1 MQRIASGAR
10 AVLSLV
16 TSVVLCA
23 PVAPSRADYTY
34 GGTEFS
40 WEWLTDASRAIVLG
54 EVTSLTDFGCELT
67 IQRVLKRRELNVEP
81 GQIVGLPVLGRSSA
95 RDFSDDVGAAS
106 LSGWPALLDQ
116 ATYPA
121 DNEIRDVPWQP
132 SFRKEET
139 WSLHDRCLIFFSR
152 DLGSPLQIINL
163 NRPIRIEVDFLVLD
177 MEGRVITKAEDLIT
191 RITTRVAATTDELGR
206 PRVRGSGFTY
216 FALDTP
222 LEVDDDPS
230 EYFLVVV
237 PPDGRFNDRVTAIV
251 QDARKPP
258 ITSTNRGFLK
268 WERLQPL
275 AVDYWFL
282 GGRTATEFAADADKQ
297 RHAALRFMLQS
308 CGHRIESHPEGV
320 PDRCCSGEQYQ
331 AVVGDYR
338 TYPHGWLCTLSP
350 DGRHVAFLDRTVLQ
364 VYEVDAAQETV
375 DRLVFTRR
383 DIHRK
388 RSSVAFSH
396 DGRLFAYSTESNDV
410 CLVDT
415 AEWRPLWIG
424 RFPMPKGQA
433 SEPRVSRTVC
443 LKFSHDNRYLMQQ
456 SEAKDPRLSDDGDRW
471 NTPLFGEMIHV
482 WDVAR
487 GQVVFTPFEHWQ
499 KLLRFVTFHPRD
511 SSRIRLQNTTGPLG
525 DGIWSVTTGERITS
539 LGKNDR
545 WPDE

>member
-1 MQRIASGAR
+1 MQRIESGSR
-10 AVLSLV
+10 AVLLLV
-16 TSVVLCA
+16 TSTVLCA
-23 PVAPSRADYTY
+23 PVVPSRADYTY
-34 GGTEFS
+34 GGTELS

-54 EVTSLTDFGCELT
+54 EVTSLTDAGFELT
-67 IQRVLKRRELNVEP
+67 IKRVLKSRELNVEP
-81 GQIVGLPVLGRSSA
+81 GQTVRLPVLGRSSA
-95 RDFSDDVGAAS
+95 HDFSDVGAAS

-116 ATYPA
+116 ATYPV
-121 DNEIRDVPWQP
+121 DHEILDVPWQP
-132 SFRKEET
+132 SFCKEET
-139 WSLHDRCLIFFSR
+139 WTLRDRCLIFFSR

-163 NRPIRIEVDFLVLD
+163 NRPVRIELDFLVLD
-177 MEGRVITKAEDLIT
+177 MEGQVITKAEDLIS
-191 RITTRVAATTDELGR
+191 RVTTRVAATTDELGR

-237 PPDGRFNDRVTAIV
+237 PPDGRFNDRVMAIV

-268 WERLQPL
+268 WERMEPL

-350 DGRHVAFLDRTVLQ
+350 DGRHIAFLDRTVLQ
-364 VYEVDAAQETV
+364 AYAINAQEKV
-375 DRLVFTRR
+375 GRLVITRR

-396 DGRLFAYSTESNDV
+396 DGRLFAYTTESNGV
-410 CLVDT
+410 CLIDT
-415 AEWRPLWIG
+415 AEWRPLWSG
-424 RFPMPKGQA
+424 QFPMPKGQA
-433 SEPRVSRTVC
+433 SQPRLSRTVC

-456 SEAKDPRLSDDGDRW
+456 SEAKDPRLSDDGDIW
-471 NTPLFGEMIHV
+471 TPPLCGEMIHV
-482 WDVAR
+482 WDVAS
-487 GQVVFTPFEHWQ
+487 GEVVFRPFEHWQ
-499 KLLRFVTFHPRD
+499 NRLRFVTFHPRD
-511 SSRIRLQNTTGPLG
+511 SSRIRLQNTTSPPSGS
-525 DGIWSVTTGERITS
+525 IWSVTTGEQITS
-539 LGKNDR
+539 SGESDR
-545 WPDE
+545 WPSE